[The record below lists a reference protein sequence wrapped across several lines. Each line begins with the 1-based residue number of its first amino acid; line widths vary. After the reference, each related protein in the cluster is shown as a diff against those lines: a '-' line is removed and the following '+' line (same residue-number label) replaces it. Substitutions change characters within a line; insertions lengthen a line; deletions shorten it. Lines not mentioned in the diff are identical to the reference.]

1 MKEKLEK
8 FVEKYSKVYKPY
20 SLFLNIV
27 EKVFNN
33 GTGAISLFRF
43 YADKKIV
50 LINEKFYTKG
60 DKKKLSAFLAENEMS
75 DWTLKFKS
83 YGYPDWYT
91 KTFSV

>member
-33 GTGAISLFRF
+33 GNGAIALFRF
-43 YADKKIV
+43 YTDEKIV
-50 LINEKFYTKG
+50 LVNESFFTKG
-60 DKKKLSAFLAENEMS
+60 DRKKLTAFLAENNMT
-75 DWTLKFKS
+75 DWEIRFKK
-83 YGYPDWYT
+83 YGYPDWYR
-91 KTFSV
+91 KTFSI